1 MDENTFKN
9 EVRRLRPQLLNAA
22 RHHTA
27 DAEWAEDVVQ
37 DALLRMWQLR
47 DTLHLP
53 LAPLAFVLVRNL
65 AIDALRRQKHTTTLD
80 QIADPSAT
88 TAETDPRYERVMK
101 LLQQLPPMQQT
112 VFRLRHLSGM
122 AFEDI
127 AEITATTPEAVRQA
141 VSRARKTIL
150 KNYNATSW
158 KRNN

>member
-9 EVRRLRPQLLNAA
+9 EVRRLRPQLLSAA
-22 RHHTA
+22 RRHTA

-47 DTLHLP
+47 GTLHLP

-65 AIDALRRQKHTTTLD
+65 AIDALRRQKHTTKLD
-80 QIADPSAT
+80 HLAAEAT
-88 TAETDPRYERVMK
+88 PMAEADPRYERVMT

-127 AEITATTPEAVRQA
+127 ANITATTPEAVRQA

-150 KNYNATSW
+150 KNYQATSCNR
-158 KRNN
+158 KK

>member
-9 EVRRLRPQLLNAA
+9 EVRRLRPQLLTAA
-22 RHHTA
+22 RRHTA

-37 DALLRMWQLR
+37 DALLRLWQLR
-47 DTLHLP
+47 DTLRLP

-88 TAETDPRYERVMK
+88 PAEIDARYERVMA

-127 AEITATTPEAVRQA
+127 ADITATTPEAVRQA

-150 KNYNATSW
+150 KNYKATSW
-158 KRNN
+158 KRNE